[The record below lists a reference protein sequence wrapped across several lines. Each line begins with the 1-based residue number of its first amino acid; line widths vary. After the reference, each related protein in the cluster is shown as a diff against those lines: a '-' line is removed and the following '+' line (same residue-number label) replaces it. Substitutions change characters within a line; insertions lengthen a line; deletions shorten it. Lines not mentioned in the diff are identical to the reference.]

1 MPLTNVFRQPF
12 LSPFQDGKRVKRGL
26 INIHDGHHI
35 NLPPDSHHPAQGA
48 ELSRHGNTYIYHED
62 SCEQYLSNPCTGS
75 TKPQKG
81 LIPQLSTKSRW
92 RLTPSEMKRRLS
104 SITRKASKE
113 NALPYSPRHVETPP
127 SAAEGSTP
135 ISSGQSSSRPS
146 PHQPS
151 SRPLGILSTNSSSL
165 HQRQKRKKLH
175 ARFAQNDT
183 TSEIV
188 SHNAELIRAQ
198 ALPSVNSTPTEM
210 TPRPHTDV
218 LLTPVS
224 SSAAAAAL
232 LLARS
237 SSSNSLLLPLQ
248 SSSPSSS
255 LTTPSEHSTKGD
267 LQIDAQH
274 KPHQQNRY
282 PNSVTSEE
290 ACVPPRRV
298 VVVTP
303 SPPSCSS
310 LTSSSNV
317 SHTSG
322 AGQQHSPGLLTIPSS
337 SATDNDIYRSLQDE
351 LETTWDILL
360 NSKLYYDER
369 WDNAS
374 ILSADSEVYRATVDP
389 SLPHY
394 PDRNDFWREHC
405 RVRER
410 KARQLQLQQIH
421 LQTSE
426 RAQHPQQRDHQ
437 LYPEDALNE
446 IAAVS
451 AVQDPFPSSATIPL
465 DNVNSIQLRCQEGR
479 EIALDA
485 RTLLEHQQSQLA
497 HEFKPQLRR
506 AMTPQSTRAPTFGSN
521 GRARFKT
528 YSAFISA
535 MQEEQKKQCF
545 LTLNETDQ
553 KDLSQARYFAA
564 ADSLAKTKLLDHM
577 RALRER
583 ALSQQAARYA
593 ACRSRLA
600 DLFEGP
606 ITAEMPPQAAQ
617 LGVQVKKGPV
627 PRTVDLEPSGNTHS
641 MCPSRLSVNS
651 TSIHHTLIKY
661 QPSSFGQSD
670 GEEDAEVQESAMPDA
685 LHHLNDTHAPK
696 GPEQGILFMSTLP
709 ATVELSL
716 SPPQF
721 SLEAVK
727 PSPKTDTQQLHAG
740 PTAVADKFARGFPTS
755 FFETDESDNTS
766 NGSGS
771 GSDTEVDSDCSVA
784 ASTFGECESPDAE
797 MMVDIKGQETKD
809 KKKKQVGN
817 GFRMLQSSF
826 GDQGFYRKLNA
837 PHLSTC
843 RVSRTN
849 PLHVVERAS

>member
-1 MPLTNVFRQPF
+1 
-12 LSPFQDGKRVKRGL
+12 
-26 INIHDGHHI
+26 
-35 NLPPDSHHPAQGA
+35 
-48 ELSRHGNTYIYHED
+48 
-62 SCEQYLSNPCTGS
+62 
-75 TKPQKG
+75 
-81 LIPQLSTKSRW
+81 
-92 RLTPSEMKRRLS
+92 
-104 SITRKASKE
+104 
-113 NALPYSPRHVETPP
+113 
-127 SAAEGSTP
+127 
-135 ISSGQSSSRPS
+135 
-146 PHQPS
+146 
-151 SRPLGILSTNSSSL
+151 
-165 HQRQKRKKLH
+165 
-175 ARFAQNDT
+175 
-183 TSEIV
+183 
-188 SHNAELIRAQ
+188 
-198 ALPSVNSTPTEM
+198 M

-232 LLARS
+232 LLA
-237 SSSNSLLLPLQ
+237 
-248 SSSPSSS
+248 
-255 LTTPSEHSTKGD
+255 
-267 LQIDAQH
+267 
-274 KPHQQNRY
+274 
-282 PNSVTSEE
+282 
-290 ACVPPRRV
+290 
-298 VVVTP
+298 
-303 SPPSCSS
+303 
-310 LTSSSNV
+310 SNV

-322 AGQQHSPGLLTIPSS
+322 AGQQHSPDLLTIPSS
-337 SATDNDIYRSLQDE
+337 SATNNDICRSLQDE

-426 RAQHPQQRDHQ
+426 RAQQPQQRDHQ
-437 LYPEDALNE
+437 LYPEDVLNE
-446 IAAVS
+446 VAAVS
-451 AVQDPFPSSATIPL
+451 AVQDPLPSSATIPL
-465 DNVNSIQLRCQEGR
+465 DNVNSIQLRCHEGR

-564 ADSLAKTKLLDHM
+564 ADSLAKTKLLDDM

-606 ITAEMPPQAAQ
+606 ITAEMPPQVAQ

-627 PRTVDLEPSGNTHS
+627 PRTVDLEPSDNTHR

-651 TSIHHTLIKY
+651 TNIHHTLIKY

-670 GEEDAEVQESAMPDA
+670 GEEEAEVKESAMPDA

-721 SLEAVK
+721 SLEAVE
-727 PSPKTDTQQLHAG
+727 PSPKTDTQQPHAG
-740 PTAVADKFARGFPTS
+740 PTAVADKFARGFPKHQCLPADYLLSLSHTAGVDAS
-755 FFETDESDNTS
+755 ATRHDNEDGACSDEMGHLPGCKTFA
-766 NGSGS
+766 
-771 GSDTEVDSDCSVA
+771 SVSSHCRLA
-784 ASTFGECESPDAE
+784 DVLTGAFAG
-797 MMVDIKGQETKD
+797 
-809 KKKKQVGN
+809 
-817 GFRMLQSSF
+817 QSSF
-826 GDQGFYRKLNA
+826 DLDEAAIEKSCQVLTRAFLTDFDPTITTTTAIGSTNELGGSGFNVVLENQIVSAAAVVIMCPVLGPESGLNRGKIA
-837 PHLSTC
+837 
-843 RVSRTN
+843 
-849 PLHVVERAS
+849 